1 VRVEPDKLNRTAMT
15 NNTSS
20 CPLIVTMGE
29 PSGVGADIILSSY
42 VQSAAHSLPAFGVIG
57 CAKTLRHR
65 AQQVKLS
72 TLDIIPV
79 TCTSQIPD
87 VFGRGLPVLDL
98 PLKHEPQ
105 AGVPSSLAARQI
117 IEWIDMAV
125 KLVLAGEV
133 SGIVTGPIH
142 KETLYQAGF
151 KHEGHTD
158 YLAHLA
164 VEAGYPAEPVMMLS
178 AGDFRTIPLSV
189 HIPLAQAPSAVTH
202 DAIVAQAQVID
213 RDLKRYFDIAHP
225 RIAVAGLNPHAGEN
239 GTIGLE
245 DRDIIAPA
253 VRQLKQ
259 AGIEAFGPVSADTL
273 FHEQARATYDAA
285 LCMYHD
291 QALIPVKAIGFHE
304 GVNTTL
310 GLPFVRT
317 SPDHGTALEL
327 AGAGSANPSSF
338 IAAMMQAERMTRAQH
353 MTRNLVSS
361 HAS

>member
-1 VRVEPDKLNRTAMT
+1 MT
-15 NNTSS
+15 NKTSP

-29 PSGVGADIILSSY
+29 PAGVGADIILSSY
-42 VQSAAHSLPAFGVIG
+42 LQSADHSLAAFGVIG
-57 CAKTLRHR
+57 CASTLRHR

-72 TLDIIPV
+72 TVDIIPV

-87 VFGRGLPVLDL
+87 VFERGLPVLDL

-105 AGVPSSLAARQI
+105 AGIPSSLAARQI

-202 DAIVAQAQVID
+202 DAIVID

-338 IAAMMQAERMTRAQH
+338 IAAMMQAERMTRAKRV
-353 MTRNLVSS
+353 TRNLVSS

>member
-1 VRVEPDKLNRTAMT
+1 MANK
-15 NNTSS
+15 TSP

-29 PSGVGADIILSSY
+29 PAGIGADIILSSY
-42 VQSAAHSLPAFGVIG
+42 LRSADLSLPAFGVIG
-57 CAKTLRHR
+57 CARTLRNR
-65 AQQVKLS
+65 AQLTKLS
-72 TLDIIPV
+72 TVEVISV
-79 TCTSQIPD
+79 TCASQIQD
-87 VFGRGLPVLDL
+87 VFERGLPVLDV
-98 PLKHEPQ
+98 PLEHE
-105 AGVPSSLAARQI
+105 AGAGIPSSHSAKQVV
-117 IEWIDMAV
+117 EWMDMAV
-125 KLVLAGEV
+125 KLALAGEV

-164 VEAGYPAEPVMMLS
+164 VEAGHPAEPVMMLS

-189 HIPLAQAPSAVTH
+189 HIPLAQASSAVTH
-202 DAIVAQAQVID
+202 TGIVAQAQIID
-213 RDLKRYFDIAHP
+213 RDLKRYFDIAQP

-259 AGIEAFGPVSADTL
+259 AGISAFGPVSADTL
-273 FHEQARATYDAA
+273 FHEQARETYDAA

-327 AGAGSANPSSF
+327 AGTGNANPSSF
-338 IAAMMQAERMTRAQH
+338 IAALMQAERMSRAEQMAH
-353 MTRNLVSS
+353 NLVSS
-361 HAS
+361 HVS

>member
-1 VRVEPDKLNRTAMT
+1 MM
-15 NNTSS
+15 NNTSPL
-20 CPLIVTMGE
+20 PLIVTMGE
-29 PSGVGADIILSSY
+29 PAGIGADIILSSY
-42 VQSAAHSLPAFGVIG
+42 RQAADHSLSAFGVIG
-57 CAKTLRHR
+57 CARTLRQR
-65 AQQVKLS
+65 AHLTKHS
-72 TLDIIPV
+72 TVEIIPV
-79 TCTSQIPD
+79 TCTSQIRD
-87 VFGRGLPVLDL
+87 VFERGLPVLDL
-98 PLKHEPQ
+98 PLEHEPHP
-105 AGVPSSLAARQI
+105 GVPSSLSARQV
-117 IEWIDMAV
+117 IEWVDTAV

-151 KHEGHTD
+151 RHEGHTD

-164 VEAGYPAEPVMMLS
+164 VEAGYTAEPVMMLS

-202 DAIVAQAQVID
+202 TAIVAQAQVID
-213 RDLKRYFDIAHP
+213 RDLKRYFDIGQP

-253 VRQLKQ
+253 IQELKQ
-259 AGIEAFGPVSADTL
+259 AGVVAFGPVSADTL

-291 QALIPVKAIGFHE
+291 QALIPVKTIGFHE
-304 GVNTTL
+304 GINTTL

-327 AGAGSANPSSF
+327 AGTGDANPSSF
-338 IAAMMQAERMTRAQH
+338 IAALMQAERMTVAKHVARDP
-353 MTRNLVSS
+353 VSS

>member
-1 VRVEPDKLNRTAMT
+1 MM
-15 NNTSS
+15 NNTSPL
-20 CPLIVTMGE
+20 PLIVTMGE
-29 PSGVGADIILSSY
+29 PAGIGADIILSSY
-42 VQSAAHSLPAFGVIG
+42 RQAADHSLSAFGVIG
-57 CAKTLRHR
+57 CARTLRQR
-65 AQQVKLS
+65 AQLTKHSMVEV
-72 TLDIIPV
+72 IAV
-79 TCTSQIPD
+79 TCTSQIRD
-87 VFGRGLPVLDL
+87 VFERGLPVLDL
-98 PLKHEPQ
+98 PLEHEPHP
-105 AGVPSSLAARQI
+105 GVPSSFSARQV
-117 IEWIDMAV
+117 IEWVDTAV
-125 KLVLAGEV
+125 RLVLAGEV

-151 KHEGHTD
+151 RHEGHTD

-164 VEAGYPAEPVMMLS
+164 VEAGYTAEPVMMLS

-202 DAIVAQAQVID
+202 TAIVAQAQVID
-213 RDLKRYFDIAHP
+213 RDLKRYFDIGQP

-253 VRQLKQ
+253 IQELKQ
-259 AGIEAFGPVSADTL
+259 AGVVAFGPVSADTL

-291 QALIPVKAIGFHE
+291 QALIPVKTIGFHE
-304 GVNTTL
+304 GINTTL

-327 AGAGSANPSSF
+327 AGTGDANPSSF
-338 IAAMMQAERMTRAQH
+338 IAALMQAERMTVAKHVARDPI
-353 MTRNLVSS
+353 SS

>member
-1 VRVEPDKLNRTAMT
+1 MM
-15 NNTSS
+15 NNTSPL
-20 CPLIVTMGE
+20 PLIVTMGE
-29 PSGVGADIILSSY
+29 PAGIGADIILSSY
-42 VQSAAHSLPAFGVIG
+42 RQAADHSLSAFGVIG
-57 CAKTLRHR
+57 CARTLRQR
-65 AQQVKLS
+65 AQLTKHS
-72 TLDIIPV
+72 TVEIIPV
-79 TCTSQIPD
+79 TCTSQIRD
-87 VFGRGLPVLDL
+87 VFERGLPVLDL
-98 PLKHEPQ
+98 PLEHEPHP
-105 AGVPSSLAARQI
+105 GVPSSLSARQV
-117 IEWIDMAV
+117 IEWVDTAV

-151 KHEGHTD
+151 GHEGHTD

-164 VEAGYPAEPVMMLS
+164 VEAGYTAEPVMMLS

-202 DAIVAQAQVID
+202 TAIVAQAQVID
-213 RDLKRYFDIAHP
+213 RDLKRYFDIGQP

-253 VRQLKQ
+253 IQELKQ
-259 AGIEAFGPVSADTL
+259 AGVVAFGPVSADTL

-291 QALIPVKAIGFHE
+291 QALIPVKTIGFHE
-304 GVNTTL
+304 GINTTL

-327 AGAGSANPSSF
+327 AGTGDANPSSF
-338 IAAMMQAERMTRAQH
+338 IAALMQAERMTVAKHVARDPI
-353 MTRNLVSS
+353 SS

>member
-1 VRVEPDKLNRTAMT
+1 MT
-15 NNTSS
+15 NKTSP

-29 PSGVGADIILSSY
+29 PAGIGADIILSSY
-42 VQSAAHSLPAFGVIG
+42 LQSAGRALPAFGVIG
-57 CAKTLRHR
+57 CARTLRHR
-65 AQQVKLS
+65 AQLTKL
-72 TLDIIPV
+72 LAAEIIPV
-79 TCTSQIPD
+79 TDASQIPD
-87 VFGRGLPVLDL
+87 VFERGLPVLDV
-98 PLKHEPQ
+98 PLEHEPE
-105 AGVPSSLAARQI
+105 AGNPSSDLAKQV
-117 IEWIDMAV
+117 IEWMDMAV
-125 KLVLAGEV
+125 KLALAGEV

-151 KHEGHTD
+151 RHEGHTD

-164 VEAGYPAEPVMMLS
+164 VEAGHSAEPVMMLS

-189 HIPLAQAPSAVTH
+189 HIPLAQASSAVTG

-213 RDLKRYFDIAHP
+213 RDLRRYFDIARP
-225 RIAVAGLNPHAGEN
+225 RIAIAGLNPHAGEN

-253 VRQLKQ
+253 VRQLQQ
-259 AGIEAFGPVSADTL
+259 AGITAFGPVSADTL
-273 FHEQARATYDAA
+273 FHEQARETYDAA

-327 AGAGSANPSSF
+327 AGTGNANPSSF
-338 IAAMMQAERMTRAQH
+338 IAALMQAERMTLAKH
-353 MTRNLVSS
+353 MAHDLVSS

>member
-1 VRVEPDKLNRTAMT
+1 M
-15 NNTSS
+15 
-20 CPLIVTMGE
+20 IVTMGE
-29 PSGVGADIILSSY
+29 PAGVGANIILSSY
-42 VQSAAHSLPAFGVIG
+42 LQSADHSLPAFGVIG
-57 CAKTLRHR
+57 CARTLRQR
-65 AQQVKLS
+65 AHLTKLS
-72 TLDIIPV
+72 TIDVIPV
-79 TCTSQIPD
+79 TSASQIQD
-87 VFGRGLPVLDL
+87 VFERGLPVLDL
-98 PLKHEPQ
+98 PLEHETQ
-105 AGVPSSLAARQI
+105 AGVPSSLSARQV
-117 IEWIDMAV
+117 IEWMDMAV
-125 KLVLAGEV
+125 KLALAGEV

-164 VEAGYPAEPVMMLS
+164 VEAGHPAEPVMMLS
-178 AGDFRTIPLSV
+178 AGDFRTVPLSV

-202 DAIVAQAQVID
+202 AAIVAQAQIID
-213 RDLKRYFDIAHP
+213 RDLKRYFDIAQP

-245 DRDIIAPA
+245 DRDVIAPA
-253 VRQLKQ
+253 VQKLKQ
-259 AGIEAFGPVSADTL
+259 DGITAFGPVSADTL
-273 FHEQARATYDAA
+273 FHEQARTTYDAA

-304 GVNTTL
+304 GINTTL

-327 AGAGSANPSSF
+327 AGTGNANPSSF
-338 IAAMMQAERMTRAQH
+338 IAALMQAERMTRAKH
-353 MTRNLVSS
+353 KARDLVSS

>member
-1 VRVEPDKLNRTAMT
+1 MT
-15 NNTSS
+15 NNTSP

-29 PSGVGADIILSSY
+29 PAGIGADIILSSY
-42 VQSAAHSLPAFGVIG
+42 LQSAGRALPAFGVIG
-57 CAKTLRHR
+57 CARTLRHR
-65 AQQVKLS
+65 AQLTKLS
-72 TLDIIPV
+72 AAEIIPV
-79 TCTSQIPD
+79 TDASQIHD
-87 VFGRGLPVLDL
+87 VFERGLPVLDV
-98 PLKHEPQ
+98 PLEHEPE
-105 AGVPSSLAARQI
+105 AGIPSSNSAKQV
-117 IEWIDMAV
+117 IEWMDMAV
-125 KLVLAGEV
+125 KLALAGEI

-164 VEAGYPAEPVMMLS
+164 VEAGHPAEPVMMLS

-189 HIPLAQAPSAVTH
+189 HIPLAQASSAVTEA
-202 DAIVAQAQVID
+202 AIVAQAQVID
-213 RDLKRYFDIAHP
+213 RDLKRYFDIAQP
-225 RIAVAGLNPHAGEN
+225 RIAIAGLNPHAGEN

-253 VRQLKQ
+253 VRQLQQ
-259 AGIEAFGPVSADTL
+259 AGIAAFGPVSADTL
-273 FHEQARATYDAA
+273 FHEQARETYDAA

-310 GLPFVRT
+310 GLPFIRT

-327 AGAGSANPSSF
+327 AGTGNANPSSF
-338 IAAMMQAERMTRAQH
+338 IAALMQADRMTRAKH
-353 MTRNLVSS
+353 TARNLVSS

>member
-1 VRVEPDKLNRTAMT
+1 MNK
-15 NNTSS
+15 TS
-20 CPLIVTMGE
+20 PLPLMVTMGD
-29 PSGVGADIILSSY
+29 PAGIGADIVLSSY
-42 VQSAAHSLPAFGVIG
+42 SQSTDRSLPAFGVIG
-57 CAKTLRHR
+57 CARTLRLR
-65 AQQVKLS
+65 ASMTGFSAV
-72 TLDIIPV
+72 DVIPV
-79 TCTSQIPD
+79 ADASNIED
-87 VFGRGLPVLDL
+87 AFKRGLPVLDM
-98 PLKHEPQ
+98 PLEHEPH
-105 AGVPSSLAARQI
+105 AGVPSAGSARQVV
-117 IEWIDMAV
+117 EWVDMAV
-125 KLVLAGEV
+125 KLALGGEI
-133 SGIVTGPIH
+133 SAIVTGPIH

-164 VEAGYPAEPVMMLS
+164 VKAGHPAEPVMMLS
-178 AGDFRTIPLSV
+178 AGDFRTVPLSV
-189 HIPLAQAPSAVTH
+189 HIPLAQAPSAVTNA
-202 DAIVAQAQVID
+202 AIVAQAQVID
-213 RDLKRYFDIAHP
+213 RDLKRYFGIARP

-253 VRQLKQ
+253 VQQLSL
-259 AGIEAFGPVSADTL
+259 AGIGAFGPVSADTL

-327 AGAGSANPSSF
+327 AGTGNANPSSF
-338 IAAMMQAERMTRAQH
+338 IAAVMQADRMTRATH
-353 MTRNLVSS
+353 MARSPVPTP
-361 HAS
+361 AS

>member
-1 VRVEPDKLNRTAMT
+1 MM
-15 NNTSS
+15 NNTSPL
-20 CPLIVTMGE
+20 PLIVTMGE
-29 PSGVGADIILSSY
+29 PAGIGADIILSSY
-42 VQSAAHSLPAFGVIG
+42 RQAADHSLSAFGVIG
-57 CAKTLRHR
+57 CARTLRQR
-65 AQQVKLS
+65 AQLTKHSMVEV
-72 TLDIIPV
+72 IAV
-79 TCTSQIPD
+79 TCTSQIRD
-87 VFGRGLPVLDL
+87 VFERGLPVLDL
-98 PLKHEPQ
+98 PLEHEPHP
-105 AGVPSSLAARQI
+105 GVPSSFSARQV
-117 IEWIDMAV
+117 IEWVDTAV

-151 KHEGHTD
+151 GHEGHTD

-164 VEAGYPAEPVMMLS
+164 VEAGYTAEPVMMLS

-202 DAIVAQAQVID
+202 TAIVAQAQVID
-213 RDLKRYFDIAHP
+213 RDLKRYFDIGQP

-253 VRQLKQ
+253 IQELKQ
-259 AGIEAFGPVSADTL
+259 AGVVAFGPVSADTL

-291 QALIPVKAIGFHE
+291 QALIPVKTIGFHE
-304 GVNTTL
+304 GINTTL

-327 AGAGSANPSSF
+327 AGTGDANPSSF
-338 IAAMMQAERMTRAQH
+338 IAALMQAERMTVAKHVARDPI
-353 MTRNLVSS
+353 SS

>member
-1 VRVEPDKLNRTAMT
+1 MT
-15 NNTSS
+15 KKISLP
-20 CPLIVTMGE
+20 PLVVTMGE
-29 PSGVGADIILSSY
+29 PAGIGADIILSSY
-42 VQSAAHSLPAFGVIG
+42 RQAADHSLSAFGVIG
-57 CAKTLRHR
+57 CARALRHR
-65 AQQVKLS
+65 AQLTKHS
-72 TLDIIPV
+72 TVEIIPV
-79 TCTSQIPD
+79 TCTSQIRD
-87 VFGRGLPVLDL
+87 VFERGLPVLDL
-98 PLKHEPQ
+98 PLEHEPHP
-105 AGVPSSLAARQI
+105 GVPSSLSARQV
-117 IEWIDMAV
+117 IEWVDTAV

-151 KHEGHTD
+151 RHEGHTD

-164 VEAGYPAEPVMMLS
+164 VEAGYTAEPVMMLS

-202 DAIVAQAQVID
+202 TAIVAQAQVID
-213 RDLKRYFDIAHP
+213 RDLKRYFDIGQP

-253 VRQLKQ
+253 IEELKQ
-259 AGIEAFGPVSADTL
+259 AGLAAFGPVPADTL
-273 FHEQARATYDAA
+273 FHEQARTTYDAA

-304 GVNTTL
+304 GINTTL

-327 AGAGSANPSSF
+327 AGTGDANPSSF
-338 IAAMMQAERMTRAQH
+338 IAALMQAERMTVAKHVARDP
-353 MTRNLVSS
+353 VSS